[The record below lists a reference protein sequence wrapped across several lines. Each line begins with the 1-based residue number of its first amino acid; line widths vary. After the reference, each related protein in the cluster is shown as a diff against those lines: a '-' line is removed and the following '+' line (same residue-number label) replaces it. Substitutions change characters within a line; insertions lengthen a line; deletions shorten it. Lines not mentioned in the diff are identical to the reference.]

1 MMSSGVKCAQ
11 RNMEFTLNEA
21 IVLAQQKSP
30 EVMMARNSFISAYW
44 RYRSFRADLRP
55 SLILTSD
62 PTLNRSI
69 NKVTLSD
76 GADKFVE
83 QNLLTSGLSL
93 SINQNVTFTGGIL
106 SLTSN
111 LERLDLLSNNT
122 ASYRANL
129 VTIGYRQSLFGY
141 NSMKWNRKTEPLYY
155 AKAKKEYAASLELV
169 SSAVV
174 RYFFDLA
181 QAQNNLRIARYNY
194 ACADTLYRFAQ
205 RRYKIGSITEN
216 DMLQHEINKLTEEAN
231 VMNAEIELD
240 NCMRNFRSYLGIP
253 EPKPIIVKT
262 DDDIPSFK
270 VDVDKALRYAY
281 ENNPN
286 IDNMQLRHIE
296 SDRQVAVAKSNAG
309 FKADLYVQLGLTQT
323 ADKIKNT
330 YRNPM
335 DQQYISINI
344 SLPILDW
351 GRGRGNI
358 KVAENN
364 RELEQVRIKQE
375 LMDFEQ
381 TVKQII
387 KQFNLQATRVSIAR
401 KMAETSR
408 RRYDVAMYL
417 YWGEKISMLE
427 LNNALSEKDS
437 AQRGYITALAD
448 FWNYYFTIRK
458 LTLYDFYYDREITR
472 EYELLIK

>member
-1 MMSSGVKCAQ
+1 MMSLGVKCAQ

-240 NCMRNFRSYLGIP
+240 NCMQNFRSYLGIP

-286 IDNMQLRHIE
+286 IDNMQLRRIE
-296 SDRQVAVAKSNAG
+296 SDRQVAIAKSNAG

-387 KQFNLQATRVSIAR
+387 KPQ
-401 KMAETSR
+401 
-408 RRYDVAMYL
+408 
-417 YWGEKISMLE
+417 
-427 LNNALSEKDS
+427 
-437 AQRGYITALAD
+437 
-448 FWNYYFTIRK
+448 IRN
-458 LTLYDFYYDREITR
+458 
-472 EYELLIK
+472 